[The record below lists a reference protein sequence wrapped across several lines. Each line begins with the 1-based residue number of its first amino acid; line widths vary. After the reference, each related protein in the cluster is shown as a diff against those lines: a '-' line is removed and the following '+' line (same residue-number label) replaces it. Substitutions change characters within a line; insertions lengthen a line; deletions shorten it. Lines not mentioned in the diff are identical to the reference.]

1 MPPPVELLNDFR
13 PPPWLRNSHVQSIL
27 PSVAPRRAT
36 VIRNARPLLAA
47 SRDVLVDCGDGVR
60 LLGHHSPQPD
70 GDDAHPRELVLMVH
84 GWEGSAES
92 IYVLSAGQYLYER
105 GYEVFRLNLRDHGPT
120 HHLNPE
126 LFHSCRIA
134 EVVGA
139 VRAVQEMFPS
149 RALTMVGY
157 SLGGNFTLRVAAR
170 APAAGIR
177 LRQALAVCPVLDPE
191 HTLAALEHGPW
202 IYRNYFV
209 LKWRKSLLKK
219 HQAWPDMY
227 ELDELIAR
235 RDLTRMTEHL
245 ILKYSEY
252 DDLQTYLRGYAIV
265 GDALRGLAVPS
276 RIVAALDD
284 PIIPSTDLARL
295 AESPHLRICA
305 TELGGHCGFLE
316 SLGAETW
323 ADRCIHALIEAGPAS
338 AAAPRPPVTAPWP
351 APAAPH

>member
-1 MPPPVELLNDFR
+1 MAPPVELLNDFR
-13 PPPWLRNSHVQSIL
+13 PPPWLRSGHLQSIL
-27 PSVAPRRAT
+27 PSMAPRRAI
-36 VIRNARPLLAA
+36 VIRNARALLDA

-60 LLGHHSPQPD
+60 LLGHYSPQPD
-70 GDDAHPRELVLMVH
+70 GDNAHPRELVLMVH

-92 IYVLSAGQYLYER
+92 IYVLSAGQYLYDR

-139 VRAVQEMFPS
+139 VRSVQAMFPS

-177 LRQALAVCPVLDPE
+177 LRQALAICPVLDPE
-191 HTLAALEHGPW
+191 HTLAALEHGLW

-219 HQAWPDMY
+219 HRAWPDMY
-227 ELDELIAR
+227 DLDELTAR

-252 DDLQTYLRGYAIV
+252 DDLRTYLRGYAIV

-276 RIVAALDD
+276 RIVTALDD

-295 AESPHLRICA
+295 ADSPHLRIAA
-305 TELGGHCGFLE
+305 TELGGHCGFME

-323 ADRCIHALIEAGPAS
+323 ADRCVHALIDAGPAS
-338 AAAPRPPVTAPWP
+338 AATPRPPVTASEP